1 MDKKLVQNY
10 LYNVL
15 YQMLVLI
22 SPFITTPYLTRVMG
36 AEALSIN
43 SWTAN
48 IVQWFVLFG
57 IMGVNT
63 YGNKEIAK
71 VRDNRETVSR
81 TFFEIFSMQFISMLL
96 SSIVFFLYAHLMGNT
111 YYVYLMIQSISLLS
125 VSLDI
130 TWFYFGVEDFKKA
143 SIRNMIVKIVG
154 ICMIFAFIKSPD
166 DLMKFIFINATV
178 GVCGQLI
185 MWAQLKEY
193 VHFVKVDLKGILKH
207 VKPNI
212 ALFVPQIAI
221 SVYSVLDMTMLGALY
236 EDIRHVNFYEQAQKF
251 VKMFLF
257 FVTSIGSVMLPRVS
271 HVYHQQKYDQV
282 ERYLNKTLRFAIY
295 MSIPMIFG
303 ISGMIQNFIDWFLP
317 VEYAC
322 VGKMIMYTSPII
334 LFISLSNVFGTQFL
348 VPTGRIRPYTIS
360 VVSGA
365 CLNFMINL
373 MLIPKF
379 GAYGAIIG
387 SVSAELTVTLIQWVA
402 IRKLISLK
410 IGFMELAK
418 IGVASVLMFI
428 PVRFLEC
435 LGTNIL
441 VNLIQISAGIAVYAI
456 VLLVM
461 KADFVYE
468 MIQSLK
474 DRRKAHA

>member
-71 VRDNRETVSR
+71 VRDDKDTVSK
-81 TFFEIFSMQFISMLL
+81 TFFEIFLMQLASMLL
-96 SSIVFFLYAHLMGNT
+96 STAVFFVYAHVLGNT

-130 TWFYFGVEDFKKA
+130 TWFFYGVEDFKKA
-143 SIRNMIVKIVG
+143 SIRNMLVKIVG
-154 ICMIFAFIKSPD
+154 ICMIFTFIKSPD

-193 VHFVKVDLKGILKH
+193 VHFVKVDLKGILRH

-221 SVYSVLDMTMLGALY
+221 SVYSVLDITMLGAFY

-282 ERYLNKTLRFAIY
+282 ERYLNKTLRFAVY

-317 VEYAC
+317 IEYEC
-322 VGKMIMYTSPII
+322 VGNMIMYTSPII

-360 VVSGA
+360 VLSGA
-365 CLNFMINL
+365 CLNFVINL
-373 MLIPKF
+373 LLIPKY

-387 SVSAELTVTLIQWVA
+387 SVSAELTVTLIQWFA
-402 IRKLISLK
+402 IRNLISLK
-410 IGFMELAK
+410 IGFGELLK
-418 IGVASVLMFI
+418 VMVASVLMFV
-428 PVRFLEC
+428 PVRFLAC
-435 LGTNIL
+435 LGCNIL
-441 VNLIQISAGIAVYAI
+441 VNVIQVSAGVIVYAVVLI
-456 VLLVM
+456 VL
-461 KADFVYE
+461 KAEFVKE
-468 MIQSLK
+468 MLQSLK
-474 DRRKAHA
+474 NRGKAHA

>member
-221 SVYSVLDMTMLGALY
+221 SV
-236 EDIRHVNFYEQAQKF
+236 
-251 VKMFLF
+251 
-257 FVTSIGSVMLPRVS
+257 
-271 HVYHQQKYDQV
+271 
-282 ERYLNKTLRFAIY
+282 
-295 MSIPMIFG
+295 
-303 ISGMIQNFIDWFLP
+303 
-317 VEYAC
+317 
-322 VGKMIMYTSPII
+322 
-334 LFISLSNVFGTQFL
+334 
-348 VPTGRIRPYTIS
+348 
-360 VVSGA
+360 
-365 CLNFMINL
+365 
-373 MLIPKF
+373 
-379 GAYGAIIG
+379 
-387 SVSAELTVTLIQWVA
+387 
-402 IRKLISLK
+402 
-410 IGFMELAK
+410 
-418 IGVASVLMFI
+418 
-428 PVRFLEC
+428 
-435 LGTNIL
+435 
-441 VNLIQISAGIAVYAI
+441 
-456 VLLVM
+456 
-461 KADFVYE
+461 
-468 MIQSLK
+468 
-474 DRRKAHA
+474 

>member
-185 MWAQLKEY
+185 MWAQLKE
-193 VHFVKVDLKGILKH
+193 
-207 VKPNI
+207 
-212 ALFVPQIAI
+212 
-221 SVYSVLDMTMLGALY
+221 
-236 EDIRHVNFYEQAQKF
+236 
-251 VKMFLF
+251 
-257 FVTSIGSVMLPRVS
+257 
-271 HVYHQQKYDQV
+271 
-282 ERYLNKTLRFAIY
+282 
-295 MSIPMIFG
+295 
-303 ISGMIQNFIDWFLP
+303 
-317 VEYAC
+317 
-322 VGKMIMYTSPII
+322 
-334 LFISLSNVFGTQFL
+334 
-348 VPTGRIRPYTIS
+348 
-360 VVSGA
+360 
-365 CLNFMINL
+365 
-373 MLIPKF
+373 
-379 GAYGAIIG
+379 
-387 SVSAELTVTLIQWVA
+387 
-402 IRKLISLK
+402 
-410 IGFMELAK
+410 
-418 IGVASVLMFI
+418 
-428 PVRFLEC
+428 
-435 LGTNIL
+435 
-441 VNLIQISAGIAVYAI
+441 
-456 VLLVM
+456 
-461 KADFVYE
+461 
-468 MIQSLK
+468 
-474 DRRKAHA
+474 

>member
-81 TFFEIFSMQFISMLL
+81 TFFEIFSMQFVSMLL
-96 SSIVFFLYAHLMGNT
+96 SSIVFFLYAHLMGNA

-130 TWFYFGVEDFKKA
+130 TWFFFGVEDFKKA

-154 ICMIFAFIKSPD
+154 ICMIFTFIKSPD
-166 DLMKFIFINATV
+166 DLMKFIFINASV

-317 VEYAC
+317 AEYAC
-322 VGKMIMYTSPII
+322 VGNMIMYTSPII

-365 CLNFMINL
+365 CLNFLINL

-387 SVSAELTVTLIQWVA
+387 SVSAELTVTLIQWFA

-410 IGFMELAK
+410 VGFMELAK
-418 IGVASVLMFI
+418 IGAASVLMFI

-456 VLLVM
+456 VLLVL

>member
-43 SWTAN
+43 TWTAN

-71 VRDNRETVSR
+71 VRDDKEVVSR
-81 TFFEIFSMQFISMLL
+81 TFFEIFTMQLCSMIL
-96 SSIVFFLYAHLMGNT
+96 SACVFFLYASFMGNE
-111 YYVYLMIQSISLLS
+111 YHKYLMIQSISLLS
-125 VSLDI
+125 VAMDI
-130 TWFYFGVEDFKKA
+130 TWFFYGVEDFKKA
-143 SIRNMIVKIVG
+143 SIRNMIVKVTG
-154 ICMIFAFIKSPD
+154 IAMIFLFIKSPS
-166 DLMKFIFINATV
+166 DLMKFILINACV

-193 VHFVKVDLKGILKH
+193 IHFTKVSVKGIVRH
-207 VKPNI
+207 VRPNI

-221 SVYSVLDMTMLGALY
+221 SVYSVLDITMLGALY

-271 HVYHQQKYDQV
+271 HVYHLKKYDQV
-282 ERYLNKTLRFAIY
+282 ERYLNKTLRFAVY
-295 MSIPMIFG
+295 MSVPMIFG
-303 ISGMIQNFIDWFLP
+303 ITGMIQNFVDWFLP
-317 VEYAC
+317 VEYSV
-322 VGKMIMYTSPII
+322 VGNMIVYTSPII

-348 VPTGRIRPYTIS
+348 VPTGNIKPYTLS
-360 VVSGA
+360 VISGA
-365 CLNFMINL
+365 CLNFVLNSL
-373 MLIPKF
+373 FIPKF
-379 GAYGAIIG
+379 GAYGAILG
-387 SVSAELTVTLIQWVA
+387 SVSAELAVTVIQWFA
-402 IRKLISLK
+402 IRDKIKLY
-410 IGFMELAK
+410 IGLSELVK
-418 IGVASVLMFI
+418 VLVASCVMFI
-428 PVRFLEC
+428 PVRYLSV

-441 VNLIQISAGIAVYAI
+441 VNLIQIGAGVIVYVI
-456 VLLVM
+456 VLFML
-461 KADFVYE
+461 KADFLSE

-474 DRRKAHA
+474 DRGKMRA